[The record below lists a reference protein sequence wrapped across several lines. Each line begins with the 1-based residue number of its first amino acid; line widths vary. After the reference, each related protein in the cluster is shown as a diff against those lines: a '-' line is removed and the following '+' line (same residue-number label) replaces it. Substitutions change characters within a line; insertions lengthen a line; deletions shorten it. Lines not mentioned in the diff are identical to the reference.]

1 MPSILAKTVYE
12 KAFIASKAHSTMMQ
26 TIDIGFSDEIIDIII
41 DVGCNNINKKLKEN
55 SYCYLGEL
63 INHINKSYFKE

>member
-1 MPSILAKTVYE
+1 
-12 KAFIASKAHSTMMQ
+12 MMQ
-26 TIDIGFSDEIIDIII
+26 TIDIGFSDEIIDIIL